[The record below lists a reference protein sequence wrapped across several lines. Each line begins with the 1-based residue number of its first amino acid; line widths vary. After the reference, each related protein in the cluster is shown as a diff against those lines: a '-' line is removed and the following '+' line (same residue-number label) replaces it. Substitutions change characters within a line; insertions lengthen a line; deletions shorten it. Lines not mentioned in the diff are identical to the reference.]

1 MYRNSKTCSKSF
13 PTPTHQSLGKA
24 MTVYFMTRTLKKHWM
39 LAKFLLRMSFFSA
52 SNSTSVVSVCCIG
65 CHPISTGFRSLC
77 SLSRWLQTP
86 QSWTAAVLSERQDTC
101 SQNFVSLSLKPHSST
116 ARMEIEGCSKDFI
129 AFSCIWTVRENN
141 VTNKTKIYETEKNT
155 SCGSWYLSTGS
166 WEKYHV
172 ALSCLQS

>member
-1 MYRNSKTCSKSF
+1 METLKHAVKAF
-13 PTPTHQSLGKA
+13 PLPHTKVWEKQWLFILWHGHW
-24 MTVYFMTRTLKKHWM
+24 KKHWM

-129 AFSCIWTVRENN
+129 AFSCIWTVKENN